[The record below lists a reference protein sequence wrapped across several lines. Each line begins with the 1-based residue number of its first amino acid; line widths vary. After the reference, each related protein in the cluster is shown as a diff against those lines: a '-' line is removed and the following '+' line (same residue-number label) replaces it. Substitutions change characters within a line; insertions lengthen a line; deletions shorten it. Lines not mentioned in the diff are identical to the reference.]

1 MQKKYNAI
9 IIAALVLI
17 VLVILVAI
25 FIYPV
30 ETEKEIETKEE
41 VKQCKYYI
49 NKDIAI
55 SGDWDTS
62 THLINGE
69 YGINKVVEVYDNEDH
84 LCPEELNPKIIN
96 CLEEYM
102 ASKIFSGGVYNF
114 HLVRNESIIFSGD
127 WSTIISCEEKCYS
140 HFQEENIKEGFYELG
155 QRPEYNQREIKKCW
169 GTTDGAGRY
178 S

>member
-69 YGINKVVEVYDNEDH
+69 FSPFFFISSFIVTWIASFLVDGF
-84 LCPEELNPKIIN
+84 IIPWAISF
-96 CLEEYM
+96 LE
-102 ASKIFSGGVYNF
+102 
-114 HLVRNESIIFSGD
+114 
-127 WSTIISCEEKCYS
+127 ISE
-140 HFQEENIKEGFYELG
+140 
-155 QRPEYNQREIKKCW
+155 
-169 GTTDGAGRY
+169 
-178 S
+178 